1 MSMKIRLIS
10 IVSALF
16 LSGCSLFVSESY
28 FGDSWTGHHIDELVK
43 QWGEPNQMK
52 SEEGGVI
59 EVEYKIFSDSCTYI
73 FITDEQGIISSYKYE
88 STFLGTCKPIG

>member
-1 MSMKIRLIS
+1 MKIRLIS

>member
-1 MSMKIRLIS
+1 MKIRLLILT
-10 IVSALF
+10 SALL

-28 FGDSWTGHHIDELVK
+28 FGESWTGHHIDELIE

-52 SEEGGVI
+52 SNEGGV
-59 EVEYKIFSDSCTYI
+59 VEAEYRIFSDSCTYV
-73 FITDEQGIISSYKYE
+73 FITNEQGVIESYKYE